1 VLASVKLNLFRCVKW
16 VGSEIHEVTGGVLHL
31 ELVLGSVILMAHDE
45 CAGIRMVSGFC
56 VVGLDL
62 VVPLFEL
69 GES

>member
-16 VGSEIHEVTGGVLHL
+16 VGSEIHEATGVLHL

-62 VVPLFEL
+62 VPLHSEL